1 MCIRDSYSVALE
13 PCTQYPL
20 NRLSEKAKKDMVFLN
35 PLKSRKYR
43 IEMGILE
50 GKKEIEQF
58 EEQISEYQLP

>member
-1 MCIRDSYSVALE
+1 
-13 PCTQYPL
+13 
-20 NRLSEKAKKDMVFLN
+20 MVFLN